1 MILKNM
7 IRGKFKL
14 ISFLLKE
21 ILHSKGANT
30 EFMIYDNVNEVIE
43 ELCQSFRSR
52 YQTGLET
59 SMRSSDFMFECVHLL
74 Y

>member
-43 ELCQSFRSR
+43 ELC
-52 YQTGLET
+52 
-59 SMRSSDFMFECVHLL
+59 
-74 Y
+74 

>member
-1 MILKNM
+1 MHT
-7 IRGKFKL
+7 
-14 ISFLLKE
+14 E
-21 ILHSKGANT
+21 GANT

-43 ELCQSFRSR
+43 ELFQSLLSR